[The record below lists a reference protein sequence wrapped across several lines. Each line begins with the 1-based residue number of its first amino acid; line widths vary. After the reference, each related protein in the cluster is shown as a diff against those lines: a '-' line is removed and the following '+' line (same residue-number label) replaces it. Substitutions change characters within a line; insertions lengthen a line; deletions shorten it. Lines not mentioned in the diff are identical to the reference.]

1 MPDRRHA
8 RHPNYIPPAG
18 AGSGG
23 PGKTEKDG
31 IDPIPFSRLT
41 TLPFP
46 TDALAAYDVLPEKPM
61 HTQANYILDMI
72 RKRKLDTFDRRMA
85 MRACQN
91 FKTVDEL
98 QPVLDFLEDYGY
110 IFEIPQP
117 AKPMTGRPP
126 LPRYTVNP
134 KVIT

>member
-1 MPDRRHA
+1 
-8 RHPNYIPPAG
+8 
-18 AGSGG
+18 
-23 PGKTEKDG
+23 
-31 IDPIPFSRLT
+31 
-41 TLPFP
+41 
-46 TDALAAYDVLPEKPM
+46 
-61 HTQANYILDMI
+61 
-72 RKRKLDTFDRRMA
+72 

>member
-1 MPDRRHA
+1 MGNAIRL
-8 RHPNYIPPAG
+8 
-18 AGSGG
+18 
-23 PGKTEKDG
+23 GKYYL
-31 IDPIPFSRLT
+31 SN
-41 TLPFP
+41 
-46 TDALAAYDVLPEKPM
+46 ALAAYDVLPEKPM